1 LRVYTKHRRVRGSM
15 MQPPRAVMRRHASS
29 RYTKLCSRHTPRV
42 HTHRSVF
49 PQRKVSSLRPGATQ
63 RPPLRAEEYL
73 MSSFACAHFIYPC
86 SLGRFFP
93 LLLTSCPCSRACPF
107 PFLLL
112 GPAAARS
119 VSVHTHTRTRT
130 RTHAFRSLFPFLS
143 IISLF
148 FSHSTKPG
156 RAHDMALYNAL
167 LCAGDEAAMRARA
180 GARWVLVGVDVNSA
194 AEVLEGRW

>member
-86 SLGRFFP
+86 SLGHFFP

-107 PFLLL
+107 PILLL

-119 VSVHTHTRTRT
+119 VSVHTHTYTYT
-130 RTHAFRSLFPFLS
+130 YTCLPLSFSLPLHYFAILFPFDQ
-143 IISLF
+143 
-148 FSHSTKPG
+148 
-156 RAHDMALYNAL
+156 A
-167 LCAGDEAAMRARA
+167 RARTRYGTLQCA
-180 GARWVLVGVDVNSA
+180 IMCWGRGCDARSWGACRCGCK
-194 AEVLEGRW
+194 